1 MFQSVELILGK
12 PGELFL
18 TLLLHPSWPS
28 CPLKSTDNHSEL
40 LSLKRSCWIPPVF
53 QCLTC
58 FALILLFHISLCC
71 AKEYYS
77 RLCKYFTEFE
87 SHLPNLPTHLPTHQ
101 SFFLPQMLIIL
112 EVMYCLG
119 LKDTVVNKA
128 FTVSALLSL
137 QSGGGN
143 KQPINKCIS
152 KKKIFWIRICA
163 MKEVNGGMW
172 WTITGGWNKDSQ
184 RIA

>member
-1 MFQSVELILGK
+1 MLNPSSLPVLKVLKPLNSSV
-12 PGELFL
+12 
-18 TLLLHPSWPS
+18 
-28 CPLKSTDNHSEL
+28 
-40 LSLKRSCWIPPVF
+40 VF
-53 QCLTC
+53 FTYDCLTC

-152 KKKIFWIRICA
+152 KKKNILNRNMCYERSKWRNV
-163 MKEVNGGMW
+163 MNYNRWVE
-172 WTITGGWNKDSQ
+172 
-184 RIA
+184 